1 MFQYEKLP
9 CIAQQYR
16 YDAGIMA
23 TPPRKSPTALLRL
36 KKLEVENYKRLDSL
50 TLYFPGPQL
59 DGDPDILVLGSEN
72 GGGKTSVIECIG
84 LLFLCILAP
93 RTERLFG
100 ESGWLTDLADLFI
113 KSGCESCTI
122 KGEFEIGTG
131 SKEVNLKI
139 SRQAE
144 IKISG
149 DKDEIV
155 KHWKRQQRW
164 EDLTYPDEA
173 LTKLLGITGEPLIIP
188 PLIHFNSSR
197 KVQEGSIDL
206 GALAER
212 SDPRARMAMSRNRLG
227 GRPISTIS
235 AFKTEMLASLLGQA
249 SLFEGMS
256 ASQSKATA
264 EKLNEL
270 LLRYA
275 GGKIDQLRN
284 LKGGS
289 IDFRVRR
296 EGSEDS
302 FTFDALSSGQK
313 EIVSTL
319 FLIWRHSEENPAIVL
334 IDEPELHLNAEWHAD
349 FVRQLTQLA
358 PRNQYILATHSEHI
372 FGSVDNEHRALLIP
386 NKI

>member
-1 MFQYEKLP
+1 
-9 CIAQQYR
+9 
-16 YDAGIMA
+16 MA
-23 TPPRKSPTALLRL
+23 SAPKKVPLRMLRL
-36 KKLEVENYKRLDSL
+36 QKLEVENYKRLDKL
-50 TLYFPGPQL
+50 TLYFPKPQL
-59 DGDPDILVLGSEN
+59 EGDPDILVLGSEN
-72 GGGKTSVIECIG
+72 GGGKTSVMECIG
-84 LLFLCILAP
+84 LLFLCVLAP
-93 RTERLFG
+93 RAERLFG

-113 KSGCESCTI
+113 KSGCETCTI
-122 KGEFEIGTG
+122 KGEFDIGGSTKEIH
-131 SKEVNLKI
+131 LKI

-144 IKISG
+144 IKVTG
-149 DKDEIV
+149 DKDDLL
-155 KHWKRQQRW
+155 KYWKSQQRW
-164 EDLTYPDEA
+164 EDSAYPGEA

-206 GALAER
+206 AALAER
-212 SDPRARMAMSRNRLG
+212 SDPRTRMAISRNRLG

-270 LLRYA
+270 LLRYT

-284 LKGGS
+284 LTGGS

-296 EGSEDS
+296 DGSEDS

-349 FVRQLTQLA
+349 FVRQLTRLA

-372 FGSVDNEHRALLIP
+372 FGSVDSDHRAILIP
-386 NKI
+386 NNA